1 MYISDIYIS
10 DIYIS
15 DIYISDIYIY
25 IYIYIYISDIY
36 IRSLRSDEASGETNW
51 QSFCKEREIF
61 LINISFLSYFLMES
75 ITNWP

>member
-1 MYISDIYIS
+1 MYIS

-25 IYIYIYISDIY
+25 IYIY

-75 ITNWP
+75 ITNWL